1 MSKQKRLSSDE
12 IKAKIK
18 GMSDFVLNT
27 DSERK
32 RALMIAKGMG
42 ADIYTREIKGGKFQ
56 VLVLSE
62 VEN

>member
-1 MSKQKRLSSDE
+1 MSKTKPLSSDQ

-18 GMSDFVLNT
+18 QMNNFILAT

-32 RALMIAKGMG
+32 RALMLAKGMG
-42 ADIYTREIKGGKFQ
+42 ADIYTRAVSSGFEVCI
-56 VLVLSE
+56 LSE